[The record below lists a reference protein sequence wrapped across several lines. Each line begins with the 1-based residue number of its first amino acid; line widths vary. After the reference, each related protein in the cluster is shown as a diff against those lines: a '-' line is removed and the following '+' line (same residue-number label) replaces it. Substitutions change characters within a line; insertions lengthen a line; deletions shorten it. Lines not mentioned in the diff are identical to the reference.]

1 MLLRL
6 VPLPGGCETLA
17 PLFDTFSLLGDFA
30 LGGCFGFSKVLCEE
44 PLPGYLTFTVVATMP
59 EDSLSIYP

>member
-1 MLLRL
+1 MLLHL

-59 EDSLSIYP
+59 EDSLSIYH